1 MIGAMQDDDLLDFLA
16 VNKDVVAEILNGEED
31 DEDGL
36 QDADTET
43 DSEG

>member
-16 VNKDVVAEILNGEED
+16 VNKDAVAEILNGEGD

-36 QDADTET
+36 QDADTEA

>member
-31 DEDGL
+31 SEDG
-36 QDADTET
+36 QDENECGL
-43 DSEG
+43 SEL